1 MRDVDDEINES
12 FPNIFSKKK
21 KKKTNSLLS
30 KKRNEKKRIFV

>member
-21 KKKTNSLLS
+21 KKTNSLLS